1 MFDVSK
7 IYKYHQQTFHRVS
20 YFLLQIFICFF
31 LCFDRRLRMIV
42 YIFNIPFSPYLAFV
56 ILLLL
61 LLLLLYVFFFCIC
74 FGSLF
79 ATLYFLIHRTIQRK
93 FPIKLHKYC
102 KYLYMLHIL
111 NKSLPDVNMNMF
123 IMLCFYKN
131 IVIFICFV
139 RVFVFEQGLIWSQ
152 FYGF

>member
-61 LLLLLYVFFFCIC
+61 LLLLLYVFFF
-74 FGSLF
+74 
-79 ATLYFLIHRTIQRK
+79 
-93 FPIKLHKYC
+93 
-102 KYLYMLHIL
+102 
-111 NKSLPDVNMNMF
+111 
-123 IMLCFYKN
+123 
-131 IVIFICFV
+131 
-139 RVFVFEQGLIWSQ
+139 VFVLVHYLLHFIFLSIAQ
-152 FYGF
+152 FNENSL